1 MYWLDR
7 RTDDTGQGRL
17 TSYFGR
23 DAEGAE
29 VRGLLGAGRLTTL
42 TGPGGVGKTRLA
54 ITVMRQTAPDYAGG
68 AVFVGLAELRDPAL
82 LANLIADRLG
92 LHDRPGETTLD
103 TVLAHLRNQALLL
116 VLDNC
121 EHVVG
126 ACADVVE
133 AILHTCPGV
142 VVLATGRQSLD
153 VPGERVLP
161 IPPLPVPPEAG
172 SHAPRDFASV
182 QLFLDRARAV
192 VPSLQFDED
201 TLDDVALLCRRLD
214 GLPLAIEL
222 AAARLR
228 ALSPRQIADRL
239 DRGLPVLTTGPRTAP
254 ERQHTLRATID
265 WSYRLCSP
273 AEQAIWQQVS
283 VFAGS
288 FELAAAEFVCAG
300 TDTPNV
306 LDLIDG
312 LLDKSV
318 LLREDH
324 GDVVR
329 YRLLETLREYGHE
342 LLTES
347 GELTETM
354 RRHCQWYDRLTA
366 RAEAEWVSSAQ
377 DGWVTRLNHEH
388 ANLRAALDWALRQP
402 GEAVSALRIATRLD
416 EYWTLRGSLAEARTW
431 LGRALATTPA
441 DHPDRPMGLAVCAL
455 HALWQF
461 DVENAETLLTETDT
475 LLRATSTEPAQTFVK
490 HVRALG
496 AMLQRDFESA
506 ATWSAATAAS
516 FRIQGDLRREFHPLF
531 ILGVSTSVLGDLD
544 RAREVVRRMLSLT
557 RAAGEA
563 YYLSMAEYACSCVE
577 ALYGDATISMEASRS
592 GLRAD
597 LRIGNRFGA
606 AHHTE
611 ILAWVAARQGD
622 HLRSAILFGVSARLW
637 YLVGSS
643 AEAAGSLAV
652 PHFDHLNKARAALG
666 DVRFDQA
673 RAAGEVLPDDT
684 AMAYALGKTI
694 APADLGLPGES
705 LTIRE
710 REIASLVGAGLSNR
724 DIAAELVISVRTVET
739 HVQNIMAKFG
749 VSNRTRIATWITSG
763 DSHRIDV
770 AEGLGR

>member
-1 MYWLDR
+1 MYWLAR
-7 RTDDTGQGRL
+7 RADDTGQGRS

-23 DAEGAE
+23 EAEGAE
-29 VRGLLGAGRLTTL
+29 VRGLIETGRLTTL

-54 ITVMRQTAPDYAGG
+54 ITVMRQTAPDYTGG

-82 LANLIADRLG
+82 ITNLIADRLG

-121 EHVVG
+121 EHVVS

-133 AILHTCPGV
+133 AVLHTCPGV

-161 IPPLPVPPEAG
+161 IPPLSVPPEAG
-172 SHAPRDFASV
+172 SDALADFPSV

-192 VPSLQFDED
+192 VPTLLVDDD
-201 TLDDVALLCRRLD
+201 TLADVALLCRRLD

-222 AAARLR
+222 AAARVR

-273 AEQAIWQQVS
+273 SEQAVWRQVS

-300 TDTPNV
+300 TDALNV

-312 LLDKSV
+312 LLGKSV
-318 LLREDH
+318 LLREEH

-342 LLTES
+342 LLAGS

-366 RAEAEWVSSAQ
+366 TAEAEWVSAAQ
-377 DGWVTRLNHEH
+377 DGWVSRLNREH

-402 GEAVSALRIATRLD
+402 GEALSALRIATRLD

-431 LGRALATTPA
+431 LERALAKTPA
-441 DHPDRPMGLAVCAL
+441 GHPDRPMGLGVCAL

-461 DVENAETLLTETDT
+461 DVENAETLLAEADT
-475 LLRATSTEPAQTFVK
+475 LLIATSAEPAQTFVK

-506 ATWSAATAAS
+506 VTLSAGTAAA
-516 FRIQGDLRREFHPLF
+516 FRAQGDLRREFHPLF
-531 ILGVSTSVLGDLD
+531 ILAVSISVLGDLD
-544 RAREVVRRMLSLT
+544 RAREVAGRMLTLT
-557 RAAGEA
+557 KAAGEA

-577 ALYGDATISMEASRS
+577 ALYGDATVSMEASHS
-592 GLRAD
+592 GLRAS

-606 AHHTE
+606 AHHIE
-611 ILAWVAARQGD
+611 ILAWLAARQSE
-622 HLRSAILFGVSARLW
+622 HLRSAILFGVAARLW
-637 YLVGSS
+637 HLVGSS

-652 PHFDHLNKARAALG
+652 PHFDHLNKARDALG
-666 DVRFDQA
+666 EARFDRA
-673 RAAGEVLPDDT
+673 RAAGAVLPEDT
-684 AMAYALGKTI
+684 AMAYAFGKSV

-710 REIASLVGAGLSNR
+710 REIAFLVGAGLSNR
-724 DIAAELVISVRTVET
+724 DIAAKLVISVRTVET
-739 HVQNIMAKFG
+739 HVQNIMTKFG
-749 VSNRTRIATWITSG
+749 VSNRTRIATWITSTE
-763 DSHRIDV
+763 STPN
-770 AEGLGR
+770 